1 MNEIEFSDGAR
12 EWLLSIADDKHLMGQ
27 QHAEWIGIAPFLE
40 EDLAF
45 ASIGQD
51 ELRHA
56 AWLYQLIAGDD
67 DAAIDQLAFGRA
79 AGQYRSC
86 HLVEFATDDWATAFV
101 RHWIFDLADAYRIEL
116 LASSTLEVLRHIAAR
131 IQAEERFHRL
141 HSQQMLD
148 VLLADPTAARR
159 ITKAVEQIA
168 PLVPGMF
175 DGVAGEV
182 DAIVEGLTAA
192 PFIGVWPS
200 VRAEIEERV
209 GAVDWGGTPE
219 HGRRTVRSPNWQPMM
234 SRMREVIALD
244 VEAVW

>member
-1 MNEIEFSDGAR
+1 
-12 EWLLSIADDKHLMGQ
+12 
-27 QHAEWIGIAPFLE
+27 
-40 EDLAF
+40 
-45 ASIGQD
+45 
-51 ELRHA
+51 
-56 AWLYQLIAGDD
+56 
-67 DAAIDQLAFGRA
+67 
-79 AGQYRSC
+79 
-86 HLVEFATDDWATAFV
+86 
-101 RHWIFDLADAYRIEL
+101 
-116 LASSTLEVLRHIAAR
+116 
-131 IQAEERFHRL
+131 
-141 HSQQMLD
+141 
-148 VLLADPTAARR
+148 
-159 ITKAVEQIA
+159 
-168 PLVPGMF
+168 MF